1 MLHIITG
8 LPLSGKSTFVRNN
21 AKAGDVIID
30 LDQIAR
36 ALTITEQSHDYPLHI
51 RQLAIKAR
59 QAVINQIMAA
69 NLSNLE
75 VWLIHADPSELQ
87 LNQYLRKG
95 AKIHKLELTYDQLKE
110 RMATRPEI
118 NQAKIN
124 QFLQR
129 KMLQAS
135 GEID

>member
-1 MLHIITG
+1 
-8 LPLSGKSTFVRNN
+8 
-21 AKAGDVIID
+21 
-30 LDQIAR
+30 
-36 ALTITEQSHDYPLHI
+36 
-51 RQLAIKAR
+51 LAIKAR

-95 AKIHKLELTYDQLKE
+95 AQIHRLEITYDQLKE